1 MGCSQVNNENKFL
14 ELSSGKVERF
24 ENFNSRFVI
33 SKNVE
38 VWLPE
43 NYSVDNKYAVLYLQ
57 DGQMLFDSNI
67 IWNNQGWGVDE
78 TVSQLLNQKKI
89 RNTIVVGI

>member
-43 NYSVDNKYAVLYLQ
+43 NYSVDDKYDVLYLQ